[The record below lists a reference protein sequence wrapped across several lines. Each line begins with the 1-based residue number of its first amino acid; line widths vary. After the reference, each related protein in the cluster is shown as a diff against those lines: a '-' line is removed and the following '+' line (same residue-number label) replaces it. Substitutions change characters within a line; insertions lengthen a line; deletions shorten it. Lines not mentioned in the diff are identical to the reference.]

1 MEPAER
7 NGISIGSMHIPLRAL
22 PACIAELLQD
32 QLIVVTANLKARANA
47 LSCIS
52 GIVVLP
58 TLLILP
64 AGMMGLIQSEKQN
77 WREWDEHYE
86 S

>member
-1 MEPAER
+1 M
-7 NGISIGSMHIPLRAL
+7 
-22 PACIAELLQD
+22 
-32 QLIVVTANLKARANA
+32 IVVTANLKARANA